1 MIKKSDIVMLG
12 INSGVAGTL
21 LGGLMFGIGLCL
33 VAAGAHIGWLLLLP
47 AAPAGGMV
55 GWLLGRQLARRLP

>member
-12 INSGVAGTL
+12 INSAVAGSL
-21 LGGLMFGIGLCL
+21 LGGLMLGLGLSL
-33 VAAGAHIGWLLLLP
+33 VAAGANIGWLLLLP

-55 GWLLGRQLARRLP
+55 GWLLGRQLARKL